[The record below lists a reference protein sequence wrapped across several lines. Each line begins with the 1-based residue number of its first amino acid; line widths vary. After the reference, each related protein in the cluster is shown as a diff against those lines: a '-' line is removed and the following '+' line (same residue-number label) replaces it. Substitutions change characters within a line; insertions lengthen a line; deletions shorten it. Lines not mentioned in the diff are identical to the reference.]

1 MILGTIDLSLLSSL
15 VFQKGPKLEDFVLN
29 YLMIDAMIALMH
41 SHKKVIVSGHVIIII
56 LEAIT
61 KIKLAIA
68 YSTYMYDITDF

>member
-1 MILGTIDLSLLSSL
+1 
-15 VFQKGPKLEDFVLN
+15 
-29 YLMIDAMIALMH
+29 MIDAMIALMH

>member
-1 MILGTIDLSLLSSL
+1 
-15 VFQKGPKLEDFVLN
+15 
-29 YLMIDAMIALMH
+29 MIDAMIALMH

-61 KIKLAIA
+61 KIKLA